1 MTEPIDSPASPEKEP
16 VSGKLAT
23 DNSEGKVIPGAPTGG
38 VSARPPVRRMGPR
51 SPGGSVPRDIPEV
64 LESGW
69 ATAAFLLV
77 VLSVFAGLFGLCVWG
92 IVEFQ
97 GYRSESDQRSLI
109 DRTEFTLPAM
119 TYDHAFTLLNGL
131 RPLETDD
138 ERSQDLTAGFAKG
151 ELGTDEATSKELTQ
165 LLQRVARA
173 NGSDPIHRYLSRP
186 HLIRRIL
193 PIVPDELCSDFAL
206 DPERIMGIGYEDPV
220 VILVRVRHWETGH
233 ADEVG
238 RVVYAYLRASPD
250 GDALPFRF
258 WVVRESDGWHC
269 VDYELTFYGVSSG
282 EMAALKVCTMICP
295 GDKSMEVL
303 QRISDWV
310 DPRNVQDPQKDLD
323 WIVSNIRQLPAALRD
338 WNMMLS
344 LQSLRE
350 AGLKDELYYQGMA
363 GLSFST
369 RCIIRGNVVAT
380 SHSANGRWEECLKE
394 CDSFRN
400 RFGETSP
407 TVTLA
412 RANALLALERF
423 DDAVLDLE
431 IISQRLPTEESVI
444 PCLALAC
451 PPGDITP
458 LISAVLRHPK
468 SGDAIRQGYY
478 ALSASRGT
486 NSLKQFVEALSR
498 DNRFRADTARLSSW
512 LALGENDSNTA
523 LESMRKAF
531 ELSDKTRRDEFRSDL
546 FYLMLSHGQAAQ
558 ACGLFNDDA
567 SLVAI
572 LIEALKEE
580 SWPEVNEQIE
590 QLVEVL
596 KRVVTSRPQDY
607 EAWFLLGHAQTS
619 LKKWDDALIAFAQS
633 LQVQPLEKAGTPD
646 QSSLELERQKLAYY
660 DRILALRSASRWND
674 LEQVME
680 RDGEVAE
687 YLASTLGWMS
697 QDDFIA
703 WMKRFAEQHEQA
715 SVSLNLQSKLAEQA
729 EDWSTARKH
738 LATLIQREKDE
749 DKKGRLRSRLAVAII
764 QDPNLDEAVNDLK
777 TSKVLDIA
785 GQILLQDSDSQRLP
799 RFIAA
804 VKDSRAPRGIR
815 SRLPYWEAQGWAQI
829 GRFHELSSP
838 AITKAL
844 AKSARDDV
852 DATRSLIRRWD
863 GQTPGLEPV
872 TIKTVSATAEDND
885 QDRTKLAV
893 AVRRADLATL
903 QNLLSDRQYHELL
916 QQLYHQPAYA
926 ALWSDEFRSIRELAP
941 PRLAS
946 SYRSGQVVVLQSGD
960 APDQAAWEAK
970 LNDLSG
976 ILGRTIE
983 PVPLH
988 VITESPARQAHRIRA
1003 GDQECFVAIGI
1014 DQAREFELNTSYS
1027 RLTPEQQTLL
1037 NSHRWWIQVW
1047 PARSDSSIDHLWSE
1061 AVAAGLIS
1069 ERTIAIYLGDE
1080 LKALVEKGTEQFRL
1094 AALEIHRFS
1103 QSHLPWSDLDRQK
1116 LQQTSG
1122 VIENLWWRGPE
1133 QAISKTDIRL
1143 EESISLFE
1151 QYRSCLSDQVVRAV
1165 VQESVEWFTDRLEVD
1180 VERCIIDGGGI
1191 EEIRC
1196 RVVTPSPLYPR
1207 LSAGEPILVPQY
1219 RLNGSNTV
1227 SRLAVRQAN

>member
-1 MTEPIDSPASPEKEP
+1 MTEPIDPPASPEKEP
-16 VSGKLAT
+16 HSGKPSAE
-23 DNSEGKVIPGAPTGG
+23 NSEGKVTPGAPTRGE
-38 VSARPPVRRMGPR
+38 SARPPVRRMGPR
-51 SPGGSVPRDIPEV
+51 SPGGSAPCDIPEF

-77 VLSVFAGLFGLCVWG
+77 VLSVFAGLIGLCVWG
-92 IVEFQ
+92 ILAFQ
-97 GYRSESDQRSLI
+97 TYRSELAQKSLI
-109 DRTEFTLPAM
+109 ERTEFTLPEM
-119 TYDHAFTLLNGL
+119 TYDHAFTLLSSL

-138 ERSQDLTAGFAKG
+138 ERSQDLIAGFAKG

-173 NGSDPIHRYLSRP
+173 NDSDPIHRYLSRP

-193 PIVPDELCSDFAL
+193 PIVPDELRSDFAL
-206 DPERIMGIGYEDPV
+206 DPERIMGIGYQDPV

-258 WVVRESDGWHC
+258 WVVREADGWHC

-282 EMAALKVCTMICP
+282 EMAALKICTMICP

-310 DPRNVQDPQKDLD
+310 DPKNVQDPQKDLD
-323 WIVSNIRQLPAALRD
+323 WIVSHIRQLPSSLRD

-344 LQSLRE
+344 LQSLRD
-350 AGLKDELYYQGMA
+350 AGLKDELYYEGIA

-423 DDAVLDLE
+423 DEAVLDLE

-451 PPGDITP
+451 PPGDISP
-458 LISAVLRHPK
+458 LITAVLRHPK

-478 ALSASRGT
+478 ALSACRGT
-486 NSLKQFVEALSR
+486 DSMRQFVEALSR

-512 LALGENDSNTA
+512 LALGENDTNAA

-531 ELSDKTRRDEFRSDL
+531 ELSDETRRDEFRSDL
-546 FYLMLSHGQAAQ
+546 FYLMLSHGQTTQ

-572 LIEALKEE
+572 LMEALNEE

-619 LKKWDDALIAFAQS
+619 LKKWDDALTAFAQS
-633 LQVQPLEKAGTPD
+633 LQVQPLEKTDTPE

-660 DRILALRSASRWND
+660 DRILTLRSASRWND

-687 YLASTLGWMS
+687 YLASTLGWVS

-715 SVSLNLQSKLAEQA
+715 SFSLILQSMLAEQA

-749 DKKGRLRSRLAVAII
+749 EKKGRLRGRLAVAII

-785 GQILLQDSDSQRLP
+785 GQILLQDSGSRRLP
-799 RFIAA
+799 HFIAA
-804 VKDSRAPRGIR
+804 VKDSRSPRGIR
-815 SRLPYWEAQGWAQI
+815 SRLPYWEAQGWAEI
-829 GRFHELSSP
+829 GRFSELSSP
-838 AITKAL
+838 AIQKVL
-844 AKSARDDV
+844 AKSAPDDV
-852 DATRSLIRRWD
+852 DAIRSLIRRWD
-863 GQTPGLEPV
+863 GQTPGSKPV
-872 TIKTVSATAEDND
+872 TINTVSTTAEDID
-885 QDRTKLAV
+885 QERTQLAV
-893 AVRRADLATL
+893 AVRCADLDTL
-903 QNLLSDRQYHELL
+903 RSLLSDRQYQVLL
-916 QQLYHQPAYA
+916 QDLYHQPAYA
-926 ALWSDEFRSIRELAP
+926 ALWSDAFRPIRELAP
-941 PRLAS
+941 PRLVS
-946 SYRSGQVVVLQSGD
+946 LYRTGQIVVLQSGD
-960 APDQAAWEAK
+960 VPDPVAWEAR

-983 PVPLH
+983 RAPLNVAKEGPV
-988 VITESPARQAHRIRA
+988 RQAHRIRA
-1003 GDQECFVAIGI
+1003 GDQECYVAIGI
-1014 DQAREFELNTSYS
+1014 DQACEFESHTTYS

-1037 NSHRWWIQVW
+1037 NSHRWWLQVW
-1047 PARSDSSIDHLWSE
+1047 PARSDSSIDQIWSE
-1061 AVAAGLIS
+1061 AVTAGLIG
-1069 ERTIAIYLGDE
+1069 EHAIAIYDSGE
-1080 LKALVEKGTEQFRL
+1080 LKAFIENGIEQFRL
-1094 AALEIHRFS
+1094 SALEIHRFS
-1103 QSHLPWSDLDRQK
+1103 QSHLPWSGLDRQK
-1116 LQQTSG
+1116 LLQTSG

-1133 QAISKTDIRL
+1133 RTISKPEVRFGEVI
-1143 EESISLFE
+1143 SIFE
-1151 QYRSCLSDQVVRAV
+1151 QCRSCKSDQVVRAV
-1165 VQESVEWFTDRLEVD
+1165 VQESVEWLTDCLQVEVEQC
-1180 VERCIIDGGGI
+1180 VIDGGEI
-1191 EEIRC
+1191 QEIRC

-1207 LSAGEPILVPQY
+1207 LATGEPILVPRY
-1219 RLNGSNTV
+1219 RLDDSNTV
-1227 SRLAVRQAN
+1227 SRRAVRQAN